1 MSSASKYHISLQEK
15 VHSTCTNTDLPAHIE
30 MQISICFFLNAVYD
44 NVKIQEITI
53 LYHSLENKPGA
64 DFPSKVRSYL

>member
-1 MSSASKYHISLQEK
+1 MHQ
-15 VHSTCTNTDLPAHIE
+15 HRPTSTHRNANIYL
-30 MQISICFFLNAVYD
+30 FFLNAVYD

-53 LYHSLENKPGA
+53 LYHSLENKPDV